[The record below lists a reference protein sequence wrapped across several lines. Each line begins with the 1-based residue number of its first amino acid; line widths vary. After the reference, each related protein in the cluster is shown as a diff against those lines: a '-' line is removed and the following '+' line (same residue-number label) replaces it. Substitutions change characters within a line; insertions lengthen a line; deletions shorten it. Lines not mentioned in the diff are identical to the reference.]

1 MKQRDKI
8 FSLESPKTKEV
19 AIIRRVLALGALASL
34 SVGVGSAVNNVMSED
49 EPRPTHPVT
58 VEPGDTVD
66 KYAIDVARSI
76 GDHVDYRD
84 IRDEIIENSPAAQD
98 GIINPG
104 DELNI
109 PMTDQEIE
117 QLEKQQNQNG
127 D

>member
-1 MKQRDKI
+1 MKQDDRI
-8 FSLESPKTKEV
+8 FSKEPPKTKEV
-19 AIIRRVLALGALASL
+19 AIIRRAIALGILAVSA
-34 SVGVGSAVNNVMSED
+34 VGLGSAVNNVLSED
-49 EPRPTHPVT
+49 EPRPTHPVI
-58 VEPGDTVD
+58 VEPGDTVN
-66 KYAIDVARSI
+66 KYAVDVARSI

-84 IRDEIIENSPAAQD
+84 IREQIIENSPAAQD